1 MNRKSW
7 KLQRIAKDITITEI
21 AREIGCSVSLIS
33 KYETN
38 TANMDADKVKA
49 YQEYITDKGV
59 V

>member
-7 KLQRIAKDITITEI
+7 KLKRISKDITITEI
-21 AREIGCSVSLIS
+21 AKKLGCSVSLIS

-49 YQEYITDKGV
+49 YQKYITDKGV